1 MNVHTHL
8 YNRIN
13 FIMFKAVQKLLR
25 LCGILLIFQEW
36 QINLLK
42 EEKWIENPQCFK
54 KQFLSELYFFDKL
67 TMISNEEIHFPFY
80 LSFK

>member
-1 MNVHTHL
+1 MYTLTH
-8 YNRIN
+8 IKESI
-13 FIMFKAVQKLLR
+13 FGCSKAIKKLLC

-67 TMISNEEIHFPFY
+67 TMISNGEIHFLFY

>member
-1 MNVHTHL
+1 
-8 YNRIN
+8 
-13 FIMFKAVQKLLR
+13 MFKAVQKLR